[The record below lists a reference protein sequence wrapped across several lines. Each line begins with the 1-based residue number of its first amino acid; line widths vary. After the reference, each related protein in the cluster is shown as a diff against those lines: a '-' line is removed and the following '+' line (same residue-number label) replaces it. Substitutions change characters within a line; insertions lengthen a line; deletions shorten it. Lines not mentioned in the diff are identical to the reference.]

1 MLSLSI
7 TISSVANIRGA
18 GKSGGGSGGSKSGG
32 TTKSQNGWINK
43 LQTLKQLAYQSLGT
57 PDKPGTMFSDENDHN
72 VENYREE
79 LYKFRE
85 SGDADE
91 NDKDWV
97 DQELERLQNDVEAV
111 SKSGS

>member
-1 MLSLSI
+1 M
-7 TISSVANIRGA
+7 
-18 GKSGGGSGGSKSGG
+18 
-32 TTKSQNGWINK
+32 TKSQNGWLNK

-57 PDKPGTMFSDENDHN
+57 PDKPGTMFSDEDDHN

-91 NDKDWV
+91 SDKDWV
-97 DQELERLQNDVEAV
+97 DQELERLQSDVEAV